1 MKGEK
6 LGLILEGGGAKGVYQ
21 MGAIEA
27 LYEAGVVF
35 DGVAG
40 TSIGAV
46 NGAVLVSEGVERM
59 ASLWD
64 EVTFSTVFDID
75 PDWISR
81 YKNKDF
87 DLDMMSYAGKKLT
100 NLREVIKDSYVKSEK
115 WLYDRLD
122 ENKVRASRLDFG
134 LVTYDITNMKPVELM
149 KEEIPAGRLV
159 DFVIASA
166 SFPIFPPK
174 VIDGVKYID
183 GGVYDNMPIN
193 LLARQGYKK
202 FVVIRTNVESK
213 PPKRGIEREG
223 LDITYIMP
231 QSDLG
236 LAMAF
241 NEEKFGKMRK
251 QGYDDAMRV
260 LDAGLILPYNE

>member
-21 MGAIEA
+21 MGAIQA

-75 PDWISR
+75 PDWISKYR
-81 YKNKDF
+81 NKDF

-149 KEEIPAGRLV
+149 KEEIPEGKLV

-213 PPKRGIEREG
+213 PPKRGIERDG
-223 LDITYIMP
+223 LNITYIMP

-251 QGYDDAMRV
+251 QGYDDAMRA